1 MCAPDCGPKAR
12 ISATRPPPVAFASNA
27 GPVLSGKR
35 RCAMMPEP
43 TTAISRN
50 AVATSGIRAAWTA
63 GRISAAGRATGAS
76 ALICTLLLKPVE
88 PHRAAGLDA
97 VLGFGRGACETI
109 EHHLRRTREKPVRVR
124 VVGRPQDPARA
135 DIIGQHLN
143 AALDR
148 LERDP
153 AIAPEQLAGA
163 GFEAGIV
170 EPLVV
175 EMTVHAIEPRRDPA
189 AARLQESERIFGW
202 RSQTPPQIT
211 AIAASI
217 ISIVCEMIWRAPWVS
232 KRSTPT
238 VGMPPPPEPPS

>member
-12 ISATRPPPVAFASNA
+12 ISATSPPPVAIAFASSA
-27 GPVLSGKR
+27 RPVVSGKS

-50 AVATSGIRAAWTA
+50 AVATSSIRAAWTA
-63 GRISAAGRATGAS
+63 GRTSVAGRAAGAS

-88 PHRAAGLDA
+88 PYRAAGHDA

-109 EHHLRRTREKPVRVR
+109 EHHLRRAREKPVRVR

-135 DIIGQHLN
+135 DIIGQHLD

-175 EMTVHAIEPRRDPA
+175 EMTVHAIEPRCDPA
-189 AARLQESERIFGW
+189 AARFEKADPDLRVALAD
-202 RSQTPPQIT
+202 T
-211 AIAASI
+211 APDHRHRRQHHLHRMRNDMA
-217 ISIVCEMIWRAPWVS
+217 C
-232 KRSTPT
+232 
-238 VGMPPPPEPPS
+238 